1 MEIKAKLKNIINKNA
16 LEWWK
21 ATILRFKKH
30 KKSQTGYLFH
40 GFVVKLQ
47 KAISKGKP

>member
-1 MEIKAKLKNIINKNA
+1 MEIKAKLKNITNKNA

-21 ATILRFKKH
+21 ATIIRFKKH
-30 KKSQTGYLFH
+30 KKSQTEYLSH

-47 KAISKGKP
+47 KAISKGKS

>member
-1 MEIKAKLKNIINKNA
+1 MEIKAKLKNIKNKNV

-21 ATILRFKKH
+21 ATIIRYKKH
-30 KKSQTGYLFH
+30 KKSQTGYLSH

-47 KAISKGKP
+47 KAISKEKP